1 MTDVAVNYANQ
12 PSAYAFQPMDE
23 TMGKRIARLR
33 ESKGWSQAELARK
46 LGITRA
52 SVHQWENDSS
62 PNIRPANLLALADLL
77 GTDPYYLVHGPD
89 RGGAPGSDAANSGR
103 YRTIRRRG

>member
-1 MTDVAVNYANQ
+1 
-12 PSAYAFQPMDE
+12 
-23 TMGKRIARLR
+23 MGKRIARLR

-62 PNIRPANLLALADLL
+62 PNIRPANLLALSDLL

-89 RGGAPGSDAANSGR
+89 RGTNGDSASSTGRFRAPF
-103 YRTIRRRG
+103 RRSRG